1 MIRKKLST
9 QKSKGETQNTLGYAL
24 KKATLVDSNRLQT
37 GTTQEFIE
45 FLAKKLDKACRGK
58 QQNTSFHEMVSF
70 DPSDK
75 ITPEQALAIAK
86 ELYSDTHGLSREHA
100 FAVHTD
106 TEQIHVHFIWAPR
119 DFNNK
124 IYNQVDDY
132 LIIEQKLTELEKK
145 YGLFQVTNRK
155 SLNPDLK
162 TKPPE
167 SSNEKSLEVRGIKS
181 HKKAFKEEI
190 EIAFKDALT
199 TTAFL
204 ANLHEQGFDIIP
216 NGQNAYSLEKEGQTF
231 KASELGIQ
239 YSKLKNKLQE
249 QHQFSQLMEHYS
261 KKSRRYN
268 DELNLS
274 TNEDV
279 EFLKKN
285 KYKTVLENKFTY
297 QESGNNVE
305 HFFKSST
312 SQKAFE
318 YHKDPSKVTFQDL
331 SRDSIKAGLQ
341 RLTTDMRKP
350 GPLYVSGPD
359 YAKKKMWMEFKMMNL
374 EAKGFTL
381 SGYKPTQQDLKE
393 LEQRKVDYELQA
405 QKWQAKE
412 AVEEP
417 KPVEPVIAPP
427 VMPMPVQNTPEKLQ
441 EPIKQVE
448 QESNFDSLFDELEDE
463 FSDKTSPAD
472 SFKEILSKVTTG
484 MLCITHGSIT
494 CRICFGSNME
504 NARTSEQDEFANINI
519 EIATA
524 YANAGRAW
532 KEEFNHLLSDRV
544 DELQSTPEHQEKVE
558 AAHIADVETD
568 FHNFIESLIDK
579 HTDYKRIE
587 ILRHAQDVL
596 EDNENIIPDAALYDD
611 ITEKVNQLD
620 NHEREICSAYVQKL
634 IDDDGS
640 GAPID
645 GELKNADVKSKRKIR
660 YNPY

>member
-9 QKSKGETQNTLGYAL
+9 QKSKGETQNTLGYGL
-24 KKATLVDSNRLQT
+24 KKSILIDSNRLQT

-45 FLAKKLDKACRGK
+45 FLAKKIDKSCKGK
-58 QQNTSFHEMVSF
+58 QKNTSFHEMVSF

-86 ELYSDTHGLSREHA
+86 ELYSDTHGLNREHA

-106 TEQIHVHFIWAPR
+106 TKQIHVHFIWAPR

-132 LIIEQKLTELEKK
+132 LTIEQKLTELEKK
-145 YGLFQVTNRK
+145 HGLFQVTNRK
-155 SLNPDLK
+155 SLNPDLE

-167 SSNEKSLEVRGIKS
+167 SSNEKALDVRGIKS

-190 EIAFKDALT
+190 EIAFKDTLT

-204 ANLHEQGFDIIP
+204 ANLHKQGFDIIP

-239 YSKLKNKLQE
+239 YSKLKNKLEE
-249 QHQFSQLMEHYS
+249 QHQFSELMEHYS
-261 KKSRRYN
+261 KKARRYN
-268 DELNLS
+268 EELNLS

-285 KYKTVLENKFTY
+285 KYKTVLEKKFTH

-305 HFFKSST
+305 HFFKNST

-341 RLTTDMRKP
+341 RLITDMKKP
-350 GPLYVSGPD
+350 GPLYVHGPD

-374 EAKGFTL
+374 EARGFTL

-393 LEQRKVDYELQA
+393 LEQRKADYELQS
-405 QKWQAKE
+405 QKWKDKK

-417 KPVEPVIAPP
+417 KPVEPIIVPL
-427 VMPMPVQNTPEKLQ
+427 VMPTPAQNVSEKPP
-441 EPIKQVE
+441 EPIKQIE
-448 QESNFDSLFDELEDE
+448 QEKVGPDSDDWIDDLMKE
-463 FSDKTSPAD
+463 FEPIKQDTA
-472 SFKEILSKVTTG
+472 
-484 MLCITHGSIT
+484 TH
-494 CRICFGSNME
+494 
-504 NARTSEQDEFANINI
+504 
-519 EIATA
+519 
-524 YANAGRAW
+524 
-532 KEEFNHLLSDRV
+532 
-544 DELQSTPEHQEKVE
+544 EHQEE
-558 AAHIADVETD
+558 LNAAHVKNVERD
-568 FHNFIESLIDK
+568 FDIFIDEMLSK
-579 HTDYKRIE
+579 HENYKEIE
-587 ILRHAQDVL
+587 ILKYVRDILEQNGNVIADAVL
-596 EDNENIIPDAALYDD
+596 YFD
-611 ITEKVNQLD
+611 ITEKIDQLD
-620 NHEREICSAYVQKL
+620 EDEREICSAYVQKL

-645 GELKNADVKSKRKIR
+645 GELKQTTKRKFKLKM
-660 YNPY
+660 

>member
-1 MIRKKLST
+1 MIREKLST

-24 KKATLVDSNRLQT
+24 KKSALIESNRLQT

-45 FLAKKLDKACRGK
+45 FLAKKFDKACKGK

-86 ELYSDTHGLSREHA
+86 ELYSDTHGLNREHA

-106 TEQIHVHFIWAPR
+106 TKQIHVHFVWAPR

-132 LIIEQKLTELEKK
+132 RIIEAKLTELEHKHN
-145 YGLFQVTNRK
+145 LFKVENRK
-155 SLNPDLK
+155 SLNPDLE

-167 SSNEKSLEVRGIKS
+167 SNHEKALEVRGIKS
-181 HKKAFKEEI
+181 HKKQFKSQIEKAFI
-190 EIAFKDALT
+190 GATT

-204 ANLHEQGFDIIP
+204 ANLHKQGFDIIP
-216 NGQNAYSLEKEGQTF
+216 NGQNSYSLEKEGQTF

-239 YSKLKNKLQE
+239 HSKLKNKLQE

-261 KKSRRYN
+261 KKARRYN

-279 EFLKKN
+279 DFLKKN
-285 KYKTVLENKFTY
+285 KYKTVLEKKFTH
-297 QESGNNVE
+297 QESGSNVE

-341 RLTTDMRKP
+341 RLTTDMKKP

-393 LEQRKVDYELQA
+393 LEQRKADYELQA
-405 QKWQAKE
+405 QKWKAKE
-412 AVEEP
+412 AVEEL
-417 KPVEPVIAPP
+417 KSVEPVIVPP
-427 VMPMPVQNTPEKLQ
+427 AMPTPVQNTPEKATEPTSQVDQHKVAATNDDLIDELMREFETADHKPVAEAPTKALETPTPVEPAVDDLYTPMTP
-441 EPIKQVE
+441 EPIPEPENHKVDGDYSTYSNDEIVE
-448 QESNFDSLFDELEDE
+448 EFEWLQSRLTKSLFPGSSTRDIAGHREMDNIPDNRNGIKTGEVKRQYEFRQKLYNLFDEIKERDPAAAKQLEQ
-463 FSDKTSPAD
+463 A
-472 SFKEILSKVTTG
+472 FKAQ
-484 MLCITHGSIT
+484 M
-494 CRICFGSNME
+494 
-504 NARTSEQDEFANINI
+504 ANK
-519 EIATA
+519 
-524 YANAGRAW
+524 RAV
-532 KEEFNHLLSDRV
+532 KFDLK
-544 DELQSTPEHQEKVE
+544 P
-558 AAHIADVETD
+558 
-568 FHNFIESLIDK
+568 
-579 HTDYKRIE
+579 
-587 ILRHAQDVL
+587 
-596 EDNENIIPDAALYDD
+596 
-611 ITEKVNQLD
+611 QL
-620 NHEREICSAYVQKL
+620 NK
-634 IDDDGS
+634 
-640 GAPID
+640 
-645 GELKNADVKSKRKIR
+645 
-660 YNPY
+660 

>member
-9 QKSKGETQNTLGYAL
+9 QKSKGETQNTLGYGL
-24 KKATLVDSNRLQT
+24 KKSILIDSNRLQT

-45 FLAKKLDKACRGK
+45 FLAKKFDRSCKGK

-86 ELYSDTHGLSREHA
+86 ELYSDTHGLNREHA

-106 TEQIHVHFIWAPR
+106 TKQIHVHFIWAPR

-145 YGLFQVTNRK
+145 HGLFQVTNRK
-155 SLNPDLK
+155 SLNPDLE
-162 TKPPE
+162 TKQPE
-167 SSNEKSLEVRGIKS
+167 SSNEKALEVRGIKS

-190 EIAFKDALT
+190 EIAFKDTLT

-204 ANLHEQGFDIIP
+204 ANLQKQGFDIIP

-239 YSKLKNKLQE
+239 YSKLKNKLEE
-249 QHQFSQLMEHYS
+249 QHQFSELMEHYS
-261 KKSRRYN
+261 KKARRYN
-268 DELNLS
+268 EELNLS

-285 KYKTVLENKFTY
+285 KYKTVLEKRFTHH
-297 QESGNNVE
+297 ESGSNVE
-305 HFFKSST
+305 HFFKNST

-341 RLTTDMRKP
+341 RLTTDMKKP
-350 GPLYVSGPD
+350 GPLYVTGPE

-374 EAKGFTL
+374 EGKGFTL

-393 LEQRKVDYELQA
+393 LEQRKADYELQA
-405 QKWQAKE
+405 QKWKAKK

-417 KPVEPVIAPP
+417 KSVEPAITPP
-427 VMPMPVQNTPEKLQ
+427 VMPTPVQNTPEKTQ
-441 EPIKQVE
+441 EPTKQVE
-448 QESNFDSLFDELEDE
+448 QEQVAPTNDDLIDDLMKEFEPSHPTPVAEAPTKALETPTPVEPAVDDLYAPMTPEPIPEPENHKIDGDYSTYSNDEIVEEFEWLQPRLTKSLFPGNSTRDITGHREMDNIPDNRNGIKTGEVKRQYELRQKLYNLFDEIKERDPSAAKQLEQ
-463 FSDKTSPAD
+463 A
-472 SFKEILSKVTTG
+472 FKAQMANKRVVTFD
-484 MLCITHGSIT
+484 L
-494 CRICFGSNME
+494 
-504 NARTSEQDEFANINI
+504 
-519 EIATA
+519 
-524 YANAGRAW
+524 
-532 KEEFNHLLSDRV
+532 K
-544 DELQSTPEHQEKVE
+544 P
-558 AAHIADVETD
+558 
-568 FHNFIESLIDK
+568 
-579 HTDYKRIE
+579 
-587 ILRHAQDVL
+587 
-596 EDNENIIPDAALYDD
+596 
-611 ITEKVNQLD
+611 QL
-620 NHEREICSAYVQKL
+620 NK
-634 IDDDGS
+634 
-640 GAPID
+640 
-645 GELKNADVKSKRKIR
+645 
-660 YNPY
+660 